1 MKSPSYGLVQL
12 PTFSKRCHQI
22 NIAIDTHKRIATIAK
37 PPDALLKAV
46 FQVWRNF
53 ISVLYRA
60 RIHLLSGAVARG
72 VSVFAMY
79 PIDTIKT
86 RLQLETSRGVANYWH
101 SLRKALSKPKY
112 LYWGVVSTLI
122 GQVPYGMLTFG
133 SYEIYKSWLTG
144 SLRASSRLVIVLAA
158 IMGDLTGS
166 LWLCPSEVVKSRLQ
180 AGQYS
185 NTLDAIRKIFM
196 TQGLKGF
203 YQGYVGQIARDI
215 PFRAIQLLSYEEL
228 RWRYRQ
234 WKKLSSIED
243 LSNIENLVI
252 GLVSGSVTAAVT
264 TPLDVL
270 KTRLM
275 TQPIGVSTIAYS
287 SAWDCARQ
295 LVQHEGLQAFWKG
308 LGPRVFYIGP
318 SGAIFFVVYEGMKRM
333 LSQSSL

>member
-180 AGQYS
+180 AG
-185 NTLDAIRKIFM
+185 
-196 TQGLKGF
+196 F